1 MNKGFVASI
10 FSFLLGGGI
19 GFIISNKLSSKKYK
33 ELADKEIE
41 SVKKSLELYYGKKP
55 AEAPSE
61 EKENSKVEKK
71 KNQYLDRDSI
81 DMDALRKANNEANPY
96 HKSFANIVK
105 EEGYS
110 NTKPYVIPPEEFAD
124 SDWALKTLHY
134 YVDGVLADDEMN
146 IIKDIKGT
154 VGDEALNSFGRY
166 EDDAVYVRDEI
177 NTIDYEILLEDK
189 KFSDVKP
196 KANVGVF
203 PGDDE

>member
-1 MNKGFVASI
+1 MNKGLIASV

-19 GFIISNKLSSKKYK
+19 GAIVTNKILNKKYK

-55 AEAPSE
+55 ATAPSE
-61 EKENSKVEKK
+61 EKENSKVENK
-71 KNQYLDRDSI
+71 KNQFLDKDSI
-81 DMDALRKANNEANPY
+81 DMEALRNNKNEANPY
-96 HKSFANIVK
+96 HKAFANIVK
-105 EEGYS
+105 EEEYS
-110 NTKPYVIPPEEFAD
+110 TTKPYIIPPEEFAD
-124 SDWALKTLHY
+124 SDWDMKTLHY
-134 YVDGVLADDEMN
+134 YSDGVLTDDEKN
-146 IIKDIKGT
+146 VIKDIKGT

-177 NTIDYEILLEDK
+177 NRIDYEILLEDE